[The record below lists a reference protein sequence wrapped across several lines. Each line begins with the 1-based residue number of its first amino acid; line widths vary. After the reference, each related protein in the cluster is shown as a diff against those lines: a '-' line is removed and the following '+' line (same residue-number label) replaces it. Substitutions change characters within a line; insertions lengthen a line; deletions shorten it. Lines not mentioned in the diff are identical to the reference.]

1 MSLTAII
8 FALIYFSG
16 MMLTFYNPVFGVL
29 TYIFEWHNHPPYFW
43 WGNDLPDLRWSYSIA
58 IVTVISLFINS
69 GSLKKRVLKADYKPL
84 IWMILMV
91 TNMVLVST
99 YAAIIPEISFERTI
113 DVIKK
118 IALFVLLVSLVR
130 THDDYRKLMWV
141 IILCVGYMGIV
152 ALGGS
157 NRDIGVIAPN
167 ATEEN
172 ALSAHVMAMLPI
184 FGVYLLT
191 AVKKWQKAIIALL
204 IPFCLN
210 LIILSNSRAT
220 MVALLAIGLLSVFLV
235 KGKFKFAVLIGLV
248 VGGATFLHLTNDDFH
263 ERQHAETYSDNSAS
277 SRLWLWRGAFEMW
290 KDHPMGV
297 GGGGFVD
304 LSMSYIPE
312 IDKPKSQ
319 HNTFVAAFSDW
330 GFIGIFL
337 YLALLTHCLRI
348 TMTVKRWSKWYPELH
363 KYHLETTAVQLALI
377 GLAIAGMF
385 HSLQYSEVT
394 FWLYAFAVIQKNLIR
409 EEIIEIENG
418 EYSETESVYATETAL
433 SPVSQPVS

>member
-1 MSLTAII
+1 
-8 FALIYFSG
+8 
-16 MMLTFYNPVFGVL
+16 
-29 TYIFEWHNHPPYFW
+29 
-43 WGNDLPDLRWSYSIA
+43 
-58 IVTVISLFINS
+58 
-69 GSLKKRVLKADYKPL
+69 
-84 IWMILMV
+84 
-91 TNMVLVST
+91 
-99 YAAIIPEISFERTI
+99 
-113 DVIKK
+113 
-118 IALFVLLVSLVR
+118 
-130 THDDYRKLMWV
+130 
-141 IILCVGYMGIV
+141 
-152 ALGGS
+152 
-157 NRDIGVIAPN
+157 
-167 ATEEN
+167 
-172 ALSAHVMAMLPI
+172 AMLPI

-394 FWLYAFAVIQKNLIR
+394 FWLYAFAVIQKNLIC

-418 EYSETESVYATETAL
+418 DYSETESVYKTETAL